1 MYMDT
6 TTLTAEELISES
18 ITHTTIAN
26 AAYTPELAASLMAL
40 SDDSVETTS
49 VLEYWGTDDE
59 GNAWRVHLGRG
70 GEFVWHFN
78 GDAITVRVKPGPI
91 PPA

>member
-1 MYMDT
+1 MNT

-26 AAYTPELAASLMAL
+26 AAYTPELAASLRAL
-40 SDDSVETTS
+40 SDDSVETAS
-49 VLEYWGTDDE
+49 VLEYWGTDDD
-59 GNAWRVHLGRG
+59 GNAWRVHLERVD
-70 GEFVWHFN
+70 EFVLHFD
-78 GDAITVRVKPGPI
+78 GHEITVRIKPGPI